1 MEKVAVWAQR
11 RAFQRLTEPVDRTE
25 FGTSSATV
33 NAFYS
38 AIKNAISKLIA
49 YHGVP
54 KIRKVEVKVNI
65 KNDSAR

>member
-38 AIKNAISKLIA
+38 AIKNAISKLNSLS
-49 YHGVP
+49 
-54 KIRKVEVKVNI
+54 RFT
-65 KNDSAR
+65 KNQKS